1 MDLGAAPGGW
11 SQVALEKVG
20 DVSDPV
26 ISSFGIHILHYL
38 RDIPAGAI
46 EITEEQKEQL
56 KADIE
61 SERISLAFSEY
72 YDQWLASSDVVWTE
86 EGEAW
91 KFDQE
96 AYNAYLN
103 PAEDEAPEEE
113 PEAEAVP
120 AD

>member
-1 MDLGAAPGGW
+1 MTVYEKIDR
-11 SQVALEKVG
+11 ALKQHENHKYAER
-20 DVSDPV
+20 SLES
-26 ISSFGIHILHYL
+26 IASYL
-38 RDIPAGAI
+38 DWAWKWRK
-46 EITEEQKEQL
+46 ITEEQKEQL